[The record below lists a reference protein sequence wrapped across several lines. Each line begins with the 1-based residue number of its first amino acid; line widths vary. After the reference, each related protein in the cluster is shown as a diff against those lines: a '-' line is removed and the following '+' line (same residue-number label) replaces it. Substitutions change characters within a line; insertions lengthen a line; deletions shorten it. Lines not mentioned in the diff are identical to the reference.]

1 MPVVSVT
8 TTTQITL
15 CAETRAEMEENMN
28 KKIKVSSVLIKI
40 LIFTIVV
47 VEIYPIFWMVTAS
60 FKQQSEWST
69 NPAYALN
76 EGFYF
81 QNYIDAWTRG
91 HMSTFFKNSL
101 INTLVSLVFIV
112 VFSTTVGFAVTKMEW
127 KNKKRVAKYFQ
138 LGIMVPVATALIP
151 LFQIYN
157 KMGLINTRLCLIIS
171 YIAFGLSL
179 SIYLVTGYLRSLP
192 GEIMEAAVI
201 DGCGIYKL
209 MWYVVVPLMKN
220 AIVTVLV
227 LQFFFKW
234 NDLLFAMTFI
244 NDTGLKTVQ
253 TGLLYFQNE
262 FGAKNWGAIFASVSM
277 SVLPMLVLYTILNK
291 TVIEGMT
298 AGAVK
303 G

>member
-1 MPVVSVT
+1 MS
-8 TTTQITL
+8 TQTKITVK
-15 CAETRAEMEENMN
+15 
-28 KKIKVSSVLIKI
+28 KKITVKSILIKI
-40 LIFTIVV
+40 FIVLLCCI
-47 VEIYPIFWMVTAS
+47 EIYPIFWMVTAS
-60 FKQQSEWST
+60 FKQQSEWAA

-91 HMSTFFKNSL
+91 HMATFFKNSL
-101 INTLVSLVFIV
+101 INTLVSLIFIV
-112 VFSTTVGFAVTKMEW
+112 LFAVTVGFAVTKMEW
-127 KNKKRVAKYFQ
+127 KLRDKVARYFQ
-138 LGIMVPVATALIP
+138 LGIMVPIATALIP

-157 KMGLINTRLCLIIS
+157 GMNLINTRSSLILS
-171 YIAFGLSL
+171 YVAFGLSL

-192 GEIMEAAVI
+192 DEIMEAAVI
-201 DGCGIYKL
+201 DGCGIYRL
-209 MWYVVVPLMKN
+209 MRYVVVPLMKN

-234 NDLLFAMTFI
+234 NDLLFSMTFI
-244 NDTGLKTVQ
+244 NDTALKTVQ

-277 SVLPMLVLYTILNK
+277 SVLPMLVLYMILNK
-291 TVIEGMT
+291 KVIEGMT

>member
-1 MPVVSVT
+1 M
-8 TTTQITL
+8 
-15 CAETRAEMEENMN
+15 
-28 KKIKVSSVLIKI
+28 KKKFKVSSVLIKVFI
-40 LIFTIVV
+40 LLLVIVEV
-47 VEIYPIFWMVTAS
+47 YPLFWMLTAS
-60 FKQQSEWST
+60 FKQGYEWSSK
-69 NPAYALN
+69 PAYALN
-76 EGFYF
+76 EGFYI

-112 VFSTTVGFAVTKMEW
+112 IFAVTVGFAVTKMDW
-127 KNKKRVAKYFQ
+127 KWKDRVAKYFQ
-138 LGIMVPVATALIP
+138 LGIMVPVAIALIP

-157 KMGLINTRLCLIIS
+157 NVGLINTRASLILA

-192 GEIMEAAVI
+192 DEIMEASVI
-201 DGCGIYKL
+201 DGCGIYKM
-209 MWYVVVPLMKN
+209 MWHVVVPLMKN

-234 NDLLFAMTFI
+234 NDLLFSMTFI
-244 NDTGLKTVQ
+244 NDTSLKTVQ

-277 SVLPMLVLYTILNK
+277 SVMPMLVIYMFLNK
-291 TVIEGMT
+291 TVMEGMA

>member
-1 MPVVSVT
+1 MEVNTKKLSVKSVS
-8 TTTQITL
+8 
-15 CAETRAEMEENMN
+15 
-28 KKIKVSSVLIKI
+28 IKI
-40 LIFTIVV
+40 LIFCLVV
-47 VEIYPIFWMVTAS
+47 VEIYPIFWMLTAS
-60 FKQQSEWST
+60 FKQSYEWSSK
-69 NPAYALN
+69 PAYALN
-76 EGFYF
+76 DGFYF

-91 HMSTFFKNSL
+91 NMATFFKNSL
-101 INTLVSLVFIV
+101 ICTLVSLVFIV
-112 VFSTTVGFAVTKMEW
+112 VFSATVGFAVTKMDW
-127 KNKKRVAKYFQ
+127 KLKGVAASYFQ
-138 LGIMVPVATALIP
+138 LGIMVPVATSLIP

-157 KMGLINTRLCLIIS
+157 KVGLLNTRASLIFT

-179 SIYLVTGYLRSLP
+179 SIFLITGYIRSLP
-192 GEIMEAAVI
+192 DEIMEAAVI

-234 NDLLFAMTFI
+234 NDLLFSMTFI
-244 NDTGLKTVQ
+244 NSTDLKTVQ
-253 TGLLYFQNE
+253 TGLLYFQDE

-277 SVLPMLVLYTILNK
+277 SILPMLGLYMALNK

>member
-1 MPVVSVT
+1 MSAQT
-8 TTTQITL
+8 KITV
-15 CAETRAEMEENMN
+15 
-28 KKIKVSSVLIKI
+28 KKKATVKSVLIKI
-40 LIFTIVV
+40 FIILLCCI
-47 VEIYPIFWMVTAS
+47 EIYPIFWMVTAS
-60 FKQQSEWST
+60 FKQQSEWAA

-91 HMSTFFKNSL
+91 HMATFFKNSL

-112 VFSTTVGFAVTKMEW
+112 IFATTVGFAVTKMEW
-127 KNKKRVAKYFQ
+127 KLRDKTARYFQ
-138 LGIMVPVATALIP
+138 LGIMVPIATALIP

-157 KMGLINTRLCLIIS
+157 GMNLINTRTSLILS

-192 GEIMEAAVI
+192 DEIMEAAVI
-201 DGCGIYKL
+201 DGCGIYRL

-234 NDLLFAMTFI
+234 NDLLFSMTFI
-244 NDTGLKTVQ
+244 NDTALKTVQ

-277 SVLPMLVLYTILNK
+277 SVLPMLALYMILNK
-291 TVIEGMT
+291 KVIEGMT